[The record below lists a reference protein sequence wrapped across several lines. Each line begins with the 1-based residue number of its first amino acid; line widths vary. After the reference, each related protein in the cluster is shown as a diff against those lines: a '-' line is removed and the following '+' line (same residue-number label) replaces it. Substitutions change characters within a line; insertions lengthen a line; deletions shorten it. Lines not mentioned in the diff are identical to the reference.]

1 MGTYREKD
9 VENLTIH
16 GPEGTEEISY
26 GDLRGDAANTYDVQ
40 FRETRLF
47 HNFSITNWVS
57 KDMFLD
63 LHSRYRSERRVPAKK
78 VRNLD

>member
-9 VENLTIH
+9 VENLTIQ
-16 GPEGTEEISY
+16 GPDGTEEISY

-47 HNFSITNWVS
+47 HNFSITN
-57 KDMFLD
+57 
-63 LHSRYRSERRVPAKK
+63 
-78 VRNLD
+78 